1 MWHSHISGFD
11 LGFGSRGAGNEDSHA
26 RTKIYVLAIIELV
39 KMAFAALQ
47 LRIKCGVQI
56 SCPYNIVM
64 CLSKS
69 MLVPSHISHIPPHPN
84 DPAHTKPVPV

>member
-1 MWHSHISGFD
+1 MSIFQTAGFRREPLQCGTPYLSGFD

-47 LRIKCGVQI
+47 LRIKCEVQV

-69 MLVPSHISHIPPHPN
+69 ILN
-84 DPAHTKPVPV
+84 